1 MKTDLIQ
8 HSVIDL
14 IASKYQITQILDL
27 ANYHDNP
34 EALALDLEKYYD
46 YTFSC
51 NQCLLILHHD
61 TDYYPNLEGVGNM
74 IYNLMRL
81 FANFLIP
88 LDRVIILTNH
98 YGIDK
103 EITKVA
109 GVICNSDAPKV
120 IYTSQWSDFPDI
132 NQISKSVPT
141 DSTVNY
147 LFCCLNGVQRQ
158 HRIMTLCMLAE
169 YQLLDNGIIS
179 YHFGNT

>member
-1 MKTDLIQ
+1 MKTGRIQ
-8 HSVIDL
+8 QSVIDL
-14 IASKYQITQILDL
+14 IASKYQIIQILDL
-27 ANYHDNP
+27 VKYCGDP
-34 EALALDLEKYYD
+34 EALALDLEKYYN
-46 YTFSC
+46 YTFDC

-61 TDYYPNLEGVGNM
+61 TDYYPSPKGVGNM

-88 LDRVIILTNH
+88 LDRVIIVTNH

-103 EITKVA
+103 EIIKVA
-109 GVICNSDAPKV
+109 DTICNSNAPKV
-120 IYTSQWSDFPDI
+120 IYTSQWYDFPTID
-132 NQISKSVPT
+132 QISKLVPT
-141 DSTVNY
+141 EVTVNY

-179 YHFGNT
+179 YRFGNT